1 MIYQRI
7 IFQGT
12 NMENSFL
19 FLLIRCDDVVPRMA
33 SNLKS
38 ILQGGHLKEQ
48 WWCVCR
54 DGQKEFIIFS
64 VLVALEHSW
73 TEFNPSL
80 HAPSMNF
87 H

>member
-1 MIYQRI
+1 MIYQGVV
-7 IFQGT
+7 FQGT
-12 NMENSFL
+12 NMENPFL

-54 DGQKEFIIFS
+54 DGQKKFIIFS
-64 VLVALEHSW
+64 ALVALDYRDYLGLS
-73 TEFNPSL
+73 
-80 HAPSMNF
+80 
-87 H
+87 